1 MARDPNGQ
9 DIHRNSMQCNG
20 DLTRTPVPQE
30 DEVAKLPTDFQISV
44 SNHTFLRLIASTPD
58 ALSASESCSSAEIS
72 DSHILSNPPTLRESI
87 YTHAHRSIR
96 PKRFRT
102 LEVYVTGLPSLEKK
116 RQHTDLLIVH
126 THSRVR
132 DYVNCIPGRK
142 RRSRR
147 VTERE

>member
-9 DIHRNSMQCNG
+9 DIHWNSIQCNG

-58 ALSASESCSSAEIS
+58 AFSASESCSSAEIS

-96 PKRFRT
+96 PSTLPNPGGICDWIAELGEEETTYGPSDRAYTQSRKRLRNLFSRT
-102 LEVYVTGLPSLEKK
+102 LKALTTG
-116 RQHTDLLIVH
+116 H
-126 THSRVR
+126 
-132 DYVNCIPGRK
+132 
-142 RRSRR
+142 
-147 VTERE
+147 